1 MPTNKTRTTATEM
14 LPAVRAI
21 LFKAR
26 KKRGEYAFLTAH
38 QILAALRGGEG
49 EALIKERGRAGG
61 GEGKTY
67 GASSLLTTA
76 LRMLKKEL
84 DVTFLDTCSLHIM
97 VPAQDG
103 LVNPTGPTLGLYR
116 LNREALRARATPAV
130 AGV

>member
-1 MPTNKTRTTATEM
+1 MPIHKTLTTATEM

-38 QILAALRGGEG
+38 QILAVLREAK
-49 EALIKERGRAGG
+49 ALIEERGRAGG

-67 GASSLLTTA
+67 GASSLLTRA
-76 LRMLKKEL
+76 LRMLVKRQEVE
-84 DVTFLDTCSLHIM
+84 VTFLDTRSLQIR

-103 LVNPTGPTLGLYR
+103 LVNPAGTTLGLYR
-116 LNREALRARATPAV
+116 RKKT
-130 AGV
+130 